1 MVIKSASFYPRPH
14 VDSQAVLLEL
24 REDAAERKP
33 VCLYP
38 LVRRLFGSRRK
49 TIKNNLT
56 GFCTSRGKPAAMAVT
71 ALEQCALDEGKRAEN
86 LTLRD
91 FLVLAKTME
100 DMGI

>member
-33 VCLYP
+33 ACLYP

-49 TIKNNLT
+49 TIKNNLMN
-56 GFCTSRGKPAAMAVT
+56 FCVARGKPAAMAAA
-71 ALEQCALDEGKRAEN
+71 ALEQCALGGGRRAEN
-86 LTLRD
+86 LTLQD